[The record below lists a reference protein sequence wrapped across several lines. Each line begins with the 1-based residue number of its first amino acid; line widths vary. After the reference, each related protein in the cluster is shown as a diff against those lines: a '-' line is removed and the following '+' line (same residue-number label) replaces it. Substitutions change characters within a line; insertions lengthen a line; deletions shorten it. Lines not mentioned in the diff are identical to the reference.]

1 MSFCSGSVKFR
12 CEEAKGKAKRFK
24 SENQRL
30 HNSGYSG
37 KSLESRLSS
46 FNGYSVG

>member
-12 CEEAKGKAKRFK
+12 CEEAKGKAEQFK
-24 SENQRL
+24 SESQRL